1 MIEHDHHFKP
11 SEAKRYGLTEA
22 VILYNIRFW
31 LDKNRASGSHVYDG
45 RVWTY
50 NSYKAFS
57 ELFDY
62 LSESQIKRAI
72 TKLQD
77 AGVLV
82 TGNYNKMPMDK
93 TKWYSIDD
101 AKYVVDSRPI
111 QKTKRSNEQ
120 TISSAPSDDF
130 VQAIPDINTD
140 SKQQIINTYTREKGI
155 VPALDHF
162 VKLWNYTYGTNV
174 KPTDDK
180 HRQVKARLKIYT
192 PEEIQLAIQNRSR
205 DPWFQGEGAKF
216 YGDWE
221 SFWRND
227 SKIERYLNRRPE
239 VVHDQ
244 PGDLP
249 F

>member
-1 MIEHDHHFKP
+1 MNTFRNRIKDNFTTIPNEFVNDTSLSWKAKGIFLYLASKPDSWHFSMDHIKSQASDQMVALKSGIKELEQAGYLRRDRIFGEDGKIIGWRWTIGLPSENHQIENLPDGKP
-11 SEAKRYGLTEA
+11 SGWKTLRY
-22 VILYNIRFW
+22 
-31 LDKNRASGSHVYDG
+31 S
-45 RVWTY
+45 
-50 NSYKAFS
+50 
-57 ELFDY
+57 
-62 LSESQIKRAI
+62 
-72 TKLQD
+72 
-77 AGVLV
+77 
-82 TGNYNKMPMDK
+82 
-93 TKWYSIDD
+93 
-101 AKYVVDSRPI
+101 
-111 QKTKRSNEQ
+111 
-120 TISSAPSDDF
+120 
-130 VQAIPDINTD
+130 NTD
-140 SKQQIINTYTREKGI
+140 SSNTDSSKKEENKYIRA
-155 VPALDHF
+155 VDHF

-227 SKIERYLNRRPE
+227 SKVERYLNRRPE